1 MSKQEEIL
9 IQPVENPIICS
20 PFEKPKHHWLYDT
33 RTGIPS
39 KMDKRREA
47 SYWFK
52 TEKTGTAQQ
61 SFFAEEERDDL
72 PLVNFLRDDVE
83 RWRDSGYENATNT
96 TKQLLQ
102 HWRREDR
109 IRRLFFCQLES
120 VETIIYLREIL
131 AMGKKT
137 RWNTRLT
144 LEDYKLL
151 SEGANPR
158 PQEWITQ
165 RAKHPMLVDIP
176 NEPQGKPFNRYACKM
191 ATGSG
196 KTVVM
201 SMLIAWA
208 FCNRGKIPGDN
219 RFSNKALVVCPN
231 LTIKQRLQVLR
242 PESPA
247 NYYDYF
253 DIVPS
258 NLRVE
263 LAKGKILITNW
274 HWFNPE
280 SEHSEGGK
288 SFIVVNKG
296 EESPEA
302 FARNRLGDL
311 FDNDPIMV
319 INDEG
324 HHAYR
329 PAQITEDEKLTAEE
343 KEERQEATIWVS
355 GLDKIQSSCGISFC
369 IDMSATPFYIG
380 GSCYPEGSPFPW
392 IVSDFALVDAIESG
406 IVKIPRL
413 PAIDNTGRP
422 DPKYFKL
429 WEHITRNL
437 KSGEKLNGGK
447 PKPEVIYRKA
457 EDALLTLASE
467 WKERLQTL
475 EASTPGQEQI
485 PPVMILVCDNT
496 NIANLFHKE
505 ISGQETIEIEN
516 GEDEDEEEDTPKRK
530 KKAKT
535 EKRYGNGL
543 MGFPELWNEKGKEV
557 SLRID
562 SNLLAIAESEDPNA
576 SRKDAAEELRQI
588 VATVGKR
595 GMPGEKVRCVVSVN
609 MLSEGWDAS
618 NVTHIL
624 GLRAFGSQLLCEQ
637 VVGRGLRRMDYNVDP
652 TTGMFTPEY
661 VDIFGVPFSLIP
673 FKGREPGKPT
683 NGDDRPKNEIMAM
696 DERKQFEIRF
706 PIVEGYAVALQKNL
720 IKYDIK
726 KIEPMKLDPAT
737 TPTAAFLR
745 PQVGYQIG
753 SPSMH
758 GGFGF
763 ELVDRETYYASTH
776 PQLIEFEIAKEVVR
790 SLTETAHAGK
800 ESLQRKARSVLFPQ
814 VLSAVQQYIE
824 QRIDYSG
831 CHHCEIGLKTYA
843 EKIISLI
850 VAAIQP
856 DDEKG
861 EAPLIPRLNRYKQI
875 GSSANVHFKTVKPVQ
890 ATQKSHL
897 NFVACDTNSWEQAAM
912 FQLEASKN
920 VICYV
925 RNDRLELNIPYDL
938 YGNSQF
944 YQPDFVVKLL
954 NGVTL
959 ILEVKGQVRDDTDS
973 KHQGAKRWVNAVN
986 NWGKLGRWDF
996 HVCRDPQMLGK
1007 EIEWIVVNRQH

>member
-1 MSKQEEIL
+1 
-9 IQPVENPIICS
+9 
-20 PFEKPKHHWLYDT
+20 
-33 RTGIPS
+33 
-39 KMDKRREA
+39 
-47 SYWFK
+47 
-52 TEKTGTAQQ
+52 
-61 SFFAEEERDDL
+61 
-72 PLVNFLRDDVE
+72 
-83 RWRDSGYENATNT
+83 
-96 TKQLLQ
+96 
-102 HWRREDR
+102 
-109 IRRLFFCQLES
+109 
-120 VETIIYLREIL
+120 
-131 AMGKKT
+131 
-137 RWNTRLT
+137 
-144 LEDYKLL
+144 
-151 SEGANPR
+151 
-158 PQEWITQ
+158 
-165 RAKHPMLVDIP
+165 
-176 NEPQGKPFNRYACKM
+176 
-191 ATGSG
+191 
-196 KTVVM
+196 
-201 SMLIAWA
+201 
-208 FCNRGKIPGDN
+208 
-219 RFSNKALVVCPN
+219 
-231 LTIKQRLQVLR
+231 
-242 PESPA
+242 
-247 NYYDYF
+247 
-253 DIVPS
+253 
-258 NLRVE
+258 
-263 LAKGKILITNW
+263 
-274 HWFNPE
+274 
-280 SEHSEGGK
+280 
-288 SFIVVNKG
+288 
-296 EESPEA
+296 
-302 FARNRLGDL
+302 
-311 FDNDPIMV
+311 
-319 INDEG
+319 
-324 HHAYR
+324 
-329 PAQITEDEKLTAEE
+329 
-343 KEERQEATIWVS
+343 
-355 GLDKIQSSCGISFC
+355 
-369 IDMSATPFYIG
+369 
-380 GSCYPEGSPFPW
+380 
-392 IVSDFALVDAIESG
+392 
-406 IVKIPRL
+406 
-413 PAIDNTGRP
+413 
-422 DPKYFKL
+422 
-429 WEHITRNL
+429 
-437 KSGEKLNGGK
+437 
-447 PKPEVIYRKA
+447 
-457 EDALLTLASE
+457 
-467 WKERLQTL
+467 
-475 EASTPGQEQI
+475 
-485 PPVMILVCDNT
+485 
-496 NIANLFHKE
+496 
-505 ISGQETIEIEN
+505 
-516 GEDEDEEEDTPKRK
+516 
-530 KKAKT
+530 
-535 EKRYGNGL
+535 
-543 MGFPELWNEKGKEV
+543 
-557 SLRID
+557 
-562 SNLLAIAESEDPNA
+562 
-576 SRKDAAEELRQI
+576 
-588 VATVGKR
+588 
-595 GMPGEKVRCVVSVN
+595 
-609 MLSEGWDAS
+609 
-618 NVTHIL
+618 
-624 GLRAFGSQLLCEQ
+624 
-637 VVGRGLRRMDYNVDP
+637 
-652 TTGMFTPEY
+652 MFTPEY